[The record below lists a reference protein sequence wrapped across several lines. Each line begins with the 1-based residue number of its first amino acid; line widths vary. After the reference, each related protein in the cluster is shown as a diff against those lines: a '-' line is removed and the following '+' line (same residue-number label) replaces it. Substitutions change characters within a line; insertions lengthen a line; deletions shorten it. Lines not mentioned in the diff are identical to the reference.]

1 MGCIDPRTTRAR
13 IALQTYLVYP
23 CASFATA
30 PANYRQP
37 GLSAVFRR
45 GVRVVEG
52 ARLESVYT
60 VIPYRGFESLSLR
73 HIKQKA
79 PIGSLLFYPEQGSFG
94 ENPSVRQNRRERF

>member
-1 MGCIDPRTTRAR
+1 MAARTR
-13 IALQTYLVYP
+13 IALQAHLVYP

-30 PANYRQP
+30 PPSKQP
-37 GLSAVFRR
+37 GKHGLSAVFRR

-60 VIPYRGFESLSLR
+60 VTPYRGFESLSLR

-79 PIGSLLFYPEQGSFG
+79 PIGSLLFYMARGGFG